1 MTSEPI
7 TKLFPSPE
15 KLSPILSSN
24 PINSP
29 TKIKSSPTSPSK
41 EEGKESSQSKENS
54 NLNFPSFSK
63 YINPQRLKPY
73 DEMLKKNIRSF
84 NVISKDGKMNEET
97 MEKYMKEKYN
107 LDTPTIEINFK
118 FTCDYEL
125 IECELK
131 EFLELF
137 GEINSLNYDMNSN
150 SLKIIYKYYLSSIYA
165 NYYLNHLIYENK
177 RKIKYENYLILT
189 GQDNKDDVDNK
200 EKKISG
206 PNEKQSEDI
215 FKFIKFLTENYKNEP
230 KMKLHETP
238 IKSAENRTVN
248 RISEPDFNDKK
259 EEKCDKENME
269 SFSKEKNVINDDKKV
284 SSGDVNEPKNLVL
297 QQNSETQVKKSNP
310 FKNYS
315 ANNIISNEKNDAS
328 NKRDSA
334 HLRSFNPKYKPP
346 FLFMP
351 LPPQMNMK
359 FGITFPVIFPITTPF
374 LNKPY
379 FDKKTN
385 KNVKKENKKGEKNIS
400 SNEFKQEENKINS
413 CLMDN
418 GNNNP
423 INSINDK
430 NESDNSQSQNEKQIK
445 EIFDNIN
452 SKIANIS
459 NNSNDSTNT
468 NEKNNNHIDNISNDV
483 VNLDSINKSNSDLGS
498 SNKNMSNKSD
508 STIKTEKVNK
518 SNNTTTDELRRIIDI
533 KNLEDVNMNRSF
545 NSKEGKNKSSSSSG
559 RNSDFMSSF
568 KGKTL
573 SLERLN
579 NYLQENKPVS
589 NFENPT
595 LSLNLENEPMKDS
608 LFFPIKGEEE
618 KKKEENND
626 SKKKTP
632 SNSKKNNSKQNPFQN
647 NNPMNNYFNPMYN
660 FFYIPPPM
668 PNEPHSNQKKMKMD
682 YPPIPY
688 PPYPYVPP
696 MAPFPNFFNKNNP
709 INFNKDVIDFNKLT
723 LETKNKVHFMTHSS
737 RNYYYKYVCNYTVQ
751 IENDNL
757 FMVTK
762 RIIGKNGCFL
772 KKILQE
778 SCIKYGDYST
788 KIRLRGKG
796 SGYVDKVNNDNS
808 EEPLMLS
815 VSSLNYPT
823 YYNCCLLLDNLMNKI
838 YDDYY
843 EHLHKIL
850 PKELHY
856 SIIKKKL
863 VKNEFVVDR
872 VNSMPFNNFNNYNA
886 NEFHPTNSD
895 KKMNDNKKVENNNK
909 DSK

>member
-7 TKLFPSPE
+7 SKLFPSPE
-15 KLSPILSSN
+15 KLSPILSFN

-29 TKIKSSPTSPSK
+29 MKINSSPVTPAK
-41 EEGKESSQSKENS
+41 EEGKDASESKENS
-54 NLNFPSFSK
+54 TMNFPSFAK
-63 YINPQRLKPY
+63 YINPERLKPY
-73 DEMLKKNIRSF
+73 EYMLKKNIRSF
-84 NVISKDGKMNEET
+84 NIISNNEEKNEENI
-97 MEKYMKEKYN
+97 EKNMKEEFN
-107 LDTPTIEINFK
+107 SESPTLEINFK

-125 IECELK
+125 IETELK

-150 SLKIIYKYYLSSIYA
+150 SMKIIYKYYLSSVYI

-177 RKIKYENYLILT
+177 RKIKYGNYLIIT
-189 GQDNKDDVDNK
+189 EKDEENGADSENKK
-200 EKKISG
+200 TSG

-215 FKFIKFLTENYKNEP
+215 FKFIKFLTENYKSEP
-230 KMKLHETP
+230 KRLHETP
-238 IKSAENRTVN
+238 VKSAENKTIN
-248 RISEPDFNDKK
+248 RSSEYNVKAK
-259 EEKCDKENME
+259 REEKFD
-269 SFSKEKNVINDDKKV
+269 EKKVEPPSNEKNNVINPEKIINSSNV
-284 SSGDVNEPKNLVL
+284 SVPKQLVL
-297 QQNSETQVKKSNP
+297 QQNSDNQVKNSNP
-310 FKNYS
+310 AKNYS
-315 ANNIISNEKNDAS
+315 ANNIISNDKTAKNT
-328 NKRDSA
+328 KRDSSQ
-334 HLRSFNPKYKPP
+334 LRPFNSAMKPP

-351 LPPQMNMK
+351 LVPQMNMK
-359 FGITFPVIFPITTPF
+359 IGIPIPVLFPVSSSFLPKPLF
-374 LNKPY
+374 NNKLNKNTSKE
-379 FDKKTN
+379 DKKEQ
-385 KNVKKENKKGEKNIS
+385 KAS
-400 SNEFKQEENKINS
+400 FDFKHEENKINS
-413 CLMDN
+413 CLIDK

-423 INSINDK
+423 INSL
-430 NESDNSQSQNEKQIK
+430 NEKIENDNSQSQNERQIK

-459 NNSNDSTNT
+459 NHSNDSTNS
-468 NEKNNNHIDNISNDV
+468 NEKNNNNNISND

-518 SNNTTTDELRRIIDI
+518 SDNATTDELRRIIDI
-533 KNLEDVNMNRSF
+533 KNLEGLNLNKSMT
-545 NSKEGKNKSSSSSG
+545 SKEGNNKSNSSS
-559 RNSDFMSSF
+559 SDFMSSF

-589 NFENPT
+589 NFENPS
-595 LSLNLENEPMKDS
+595 LSLNLEHQSEKDKIIPS
-608 LFFPIKGEEE
+608 VKR
-618 KKKEENND
+618 EENNLNQQNAKD
-626 SKKKTP
+626 DDNNKKESL
-632 SNSKKNNSKQNPFQN
+632 SNSKKNHLDQNQFQN
-647 NNPMNNYFNPMYN
+647 INPMNNYFNPMYN
-660 FFYIPPPM
+660 FFYIPTPIP
-668 PNEPHSNQKKMKMD
+668 EETYQKQKNMKME
-682 YPPIPY
+682 YPPIPI
-688 PPYPYVPP
+688 PYPAP
-696 MAPFPNFFNKNNP
+696 MPPFPNYFFKNNP
-709 INFNKDVIDFNKLT
+709 DNFNKDVIDFNKLT

-796 SGYVDKVNNDNS
+796 SGYVDKVNNNENS
-808 EEPLMLS
+808 EDPLMLS
-815 VSSLNYPT
+815 VSSLNYTT
-823 YYNCCLLLDNLMNKI
+823 YNNCCLLLDNLMNKI

-843 EHLHKIL
+843 EHLHKVL
-850 PKELHY
+850 PRELHY

-872 VNSMPFNNFNNYNA
+872 VNSMPYNNYYNY
-886 NEFHPTNSD
+886 NTDEFSHKPNSN
-895 KKMNDNKKVENNNK
+895 KKMNDNKKAENKNK

>member
-7 TKLFPSPE
+7 TTLFPSPE
-15 KLSPILSSN
+15 KLSPFLSSN

-29 TKIKSSPTSPSK
+29 KKIKSSPTTPSK
-41 EEGKESSQSKENS
+41 EEGKECAQSQENPS
-54 NLNFPSFSK
+54 LDFPSFSK

-84 NVISKDGKMNEET
+84 NVISKDGRINEESL
-97 MEKYMKEKYN
+97 EKCMKEKYN

-150 SLKIIYKYYLSSIYA
+150 SLKIIYKYYLSSMYA

-189 GQDNKDDVDNK
+189 GQDEKEDADNK

-238 IKSAENRTVN
+238 IKSAENNSIKKLFETDV
-248 RISEPDFNDKK
+248 NDKK
-259 EEKCDKENME
+259 EEKCD
-269 SFSKEKNVINDDKKV
+269 EKNADCSSFEKNDINTEKKI
-284 SSGDVNEPKNLVL
+284 SSSNVNEPKNLVL
-297 QQNSETQVKKSNP
+297 QQNSESQVKKSNP

-315 ANNIISNEKNDAS
+315 ANNIMSKDKNDT
-328 NKRDSA
+328 NKKRDSA
-334 HLRSFNPKYKPP
+334 HLRSFNPPYKPP

-351 LPPQMNMK
+351 FAPQMR
-359 FGITFPVIFPITTPF
+359 FGITFPVIFPLTTPF
-374 LNKPY
+374 LGKPY
-379 FDKKTN
+379 FDKKPN
-385 KNVKKENKKGEKNIS
+385 KNVKKEDKKGEKNIS
-400 SNEFKQEENKINS
+400 SNELKHDENKINS

-418 GNNNP
+418 SNNNP

-468 NEKNNNHIDNISNDV
+468 NEKNINHNDNISNDV

-533 KNLEDVNMNRSF
+533 KNLEDVNMNKSF

-618 KKKEENND
+618 KKKDENND
-626 SKKKTP
+626 SKKETP
-632 SNSKKNNSKQNPFQN
+632 SDSKKNNSKQNPFKN

-668 PNEPHSNQKKMKMD
+668 PNDPHSNQKKMKMD

-796 SGYVDKVNNDNS
+796 SGYVDKVNSENS

-872 VNSMPFNNFNNYNA
+872 VNSMPFNNFNNNNA
-886 NEFHPTNSD
+886 DEFHPKPNSN
-895 KKMNDNKKVENNNK
+895 KKIGDNKNVENTHN